1 MTTKLTLHTPRACVS
16 IPPPREEAQKS
27 ASRLPPPEPSAPHP
41 RVRKRTNA
49 RTHERTMPRRTNR
62 KPPSQSR
69 RSNAREADD
78 GEHSDASS
86 CSASSSSQ
94 TSLFGAIEDGDLG
107 DFNEC
112 IRDDPTCVMHVNKN
126 GWTAVHQAAY
136 SGEAVMLAKLI
147 ELGVDVNAKCA
158 DGDLAVHYAS
168 AQGEKKCIELLAKAG
183 SELETKDND
192 GETPMQ
198 VSHVRVREILAEL
211 IVAAR
216 RAKTAC

>member
-1 MTTKLTLHTPRACVS
+1 
-16 IPPPREEAQKS
+16 
-27 ASRLPPPEPSAPHP
+27 
-41 RVRKRTNA
+41 
-49 RTHERTMPRRTNR
+49 
-62 KPPSQSR
+62 
-69 RSNAREADD
+69 
-78 GEHSDASS
+78 
-86 CSASSSSQ
+86 
-94 TSLFGAIEDGDLG
+94 
-107 DFNEC
+107 
-112 IRDDPTCVMHVNKN
+112 
-126 GWTAVHQAAY
+126 
-136 SGEAVMLAKLI
+136 
-147 ELGVDVNAKCA
+147 VDVNAKCA